1 MAEYVAKKGIKSADV
16 WEAYRQCGTVRGA
29 ARALG
34 ICQKTAKHHLNKQD
48 PGFEVPELPSP
59 NMSPEELWESRKA
72 HYNRVDAAYTARKLI
87 PVKVKLKGPIGIL
100 HFGDPHTDGDT
111 DLAELEA
118 HARIV
123 RNTDGMFAGNIGDQ
137 QNNWVGRLQRLYGE
151 QSTSARESWILT
163 EHFLGMVKDW
173 LYLVGGNHDCHD
185 AQTECL
191 TKRGWLKYS
200 DIKHDDHVLSIITDT
215 GKCEWT
221 SITECKVF
229 PHCGEMITIRS
240 ESANVKITSNHRVL
254 IKSRSAGNKWTN
266 LHYVDAGN
274 ISGRFA
280 LPVSATCDRP
290 DFEISD
296 DMISLCGW
304 ILTDGCISYDRG
316 YPRVSIFQSK
326 DGSEITRILNALN
339 ISYKLYE
346 RNRDIKNVCG
356 KQLIAPPKVQ
366 REWRLNAE
374 STREVLKWLPQKK
387 ILPEWANLL
396 STKQFQ
402 ILLDALIAGDG
413 CWDGADPKSKKVA
426 VLHGESK
433 LLDSVQA
440 LAIQHGWMGKISIA
454 RDKDHRLNLCKRDI
468 FQLESSKNVE
478 RTEYQGV
485 VWCLRVPHGN
495 FMVRRNGFAH
505 FSGNSWSGAG
515 DPLEWILRG
524 NAGPF
529 EYHGCRMNL
538 TFPNGREVRVNA
550 RHDFR
555 GHSQWNVVHGVAKAA
570 QMGWKDHILVC
581 GHKHTTGYTI
591 VKDPASELIS
601 HCIRVGTYK
610 KHDEHA
616 RAEGFPDHNIS
627 SCCVTVIDPD
637 ATIERNLVTVFFDPE
652 HGADYLT
659 WRRNRK

>member
-1 MAEYVAKKGIKSADV
+1 MSTPKKGIKSADV
-16 WEAYRQCGTVRGA
+16 WQAYKECGTVRGA

-34 ICQKTAKHHLNKQD
+34 ICQKTAKHHLAKQD

-59 NMSPEELWESRKA
+59 DMSPEELWESRKS
-72 HYNRVDAAYTARKLI
+72 HYERVDAAYTARKLI
-87 PVKVKLKGPIGIL
+87 PVKIKLKGPIGIL

-173 LYLVGGNHDCHD
+173 LYLVGGNHD
-185 AQTECL
+185 A
-191 TKRGWLKYS
+191 
-200 DIKHDDHVLSIITDT
+200 
-215 GKCEWT
+215 
-221 SITECKVF
+221 
-229 PHCGEMITIRS
+229 
-240 ESANVKITSNHRVL
+240 
-254 IKSRSAGNKWTN
+254 
-266 LHYVDAGN
+266 
-274 ISGRFA
+274 
-280 LPVSATCDRP
+280 
-290 DFEISD
+290 
-296 DMISLCGW
+296 
-304 ILTDGCISYDRG
+304 
-316 YPRVSIFQSK
+316 
-326 DGSEITRILNALN
+326 
-339 ISYKLYE
+339 
-346 RNRDIKNVCG
+346 
-356 KQLIAPPKVQ
+356 
-366 REWRLNAE
+366 
-374 STREVLKWLPQKK
+374 
-387 ILPEWANLL
+387 
-396 STKQFQ
+396 
-402 ILLDALIAGDG
+402 
-413 CWDGADPKSKKVA
+413 
-426 VLHGESK
+426 
-433 LLDSVQA
+433 
-440 LAIQHGWMGKISIA
+440 
-454 RDKDHRLNLCKRDI
+454 
-468 FQLESSKNVE
+468 
-478 RTEYQGV
+478 
-485 VWCLRVPHGN
+485 
-495 FMVRRNGFAH
+495 
-505 FSGNSWSGAG
+505 WSGAG

-637 ATIERNLVTVFFDPE
+637 ATLERNLVTVFFDPE

-659 WRRNRK
+659 WRRKRGKMS